1 MAVHM
6 GISSTIVNIDQQ
18 RVTAALD
25 QAAKKLNSEA
35 EVALDLSSV
44 RRLDASD
51 VQRLENF
58 ARVANEKK
66 VKVLLRGVNVDIY
79 KALKLTKLSGEFWF
93 VS

>member
-79 KALKLTKLSGEFWF
+79 KALKLTKLAGEFWF